1 MPEKPE
7 ESLEQRVG
15 ELEKVMAPEKRVERD
30 TLTQHVLNCFTDS
43 VSGWL
48 KKKHGV
54 DKTKPDSP
62 PKYYFLGDKGDKP
75 GEYKN
80 ARRDAEELIKYVGKN
95 LLKYLFNE
103 DYNKDPERFK
113 KMVESLEKKNMIE
126 GILQAQFGVD
136 VEKLRIK
143 LTQNPGNAF
152 IASFEAA
159 QHAGAN
165 FANAEVEEVASKI
178 QTYLPEHAQEFY
190 KIAKKKFEE
199 KGYGIKAEGMQGTEV
214 INYLTQ
220 LYGEQD
226 EELKKQKGRIYKLD
240 KKK

>member
-7 ESLEQRVG
+7 ESLEQRVD
-15 ELEKVMAPEKRVERD
+15 EFEKVMAPEKRVERD
-30 TLTQHVLNCFTDS
+30 TLTQHVFNCFTDS

-80 ARRDAEELIKYVGKN
+80 TRRDAEELIKYVGKN

-103 DYNKDPERFK
+103 DYNKDPERFN

-126 GILQAQFGVD
+126 GILRAQFGVD
-136 VEKLRIK
+136 VEKLLSK
-143 LTQNPGNAF
+143 LIQNPGNAF
-152 IASFEAA
+152 LASFESA
-159 QHAGAN
+159 QHAGIN
-165 FANAEVEEVASKI
+165 FANAEVVEVESKI
-178 QTYLPEHAQEFY
+178 NTYMPEHAQEFY
-190 KIAKKKFEE
+190 KIAKEKFKE
-199 KGYGIKAEGMQGTEV
+199 KGYGIKTEGMQAKDV
-214 INYLTQ
+214 ITYLGQ
-220 LYGEQD
+220 LYGEQE
-226 EELKKQKGRIYKLD
+226 EELKKEKGRIYKLD